1 MPISFDLESLRQKYN
16 CLNYFETGLYDTR
29 SQNSSIHKALSCG
42 FKNIFSIEIKD
53 TWVKIGKDIFN
64 KEINEKR
71 VHLYLDDSTNLN
83 KYIMNETFNDRTI
96 FFLDAHVDAN
106 NIRNFKKRCPLF
118 EELKAISNMK
128 RKDHIILI
136 DDLRIIN
143 LKFPWGEKS
152 YGKINFID
160 QIKEQ
165 ILSINKE
172 YKFDTLNGHIENDVL
187 IAYI

>member
-1 MPISFDLESLRQKYN
+1 
-16 CLNYFETGLYDTR
+16 
-29 SQNSSIHKALSCG
+29 
-42 FKNIFSIEIKD
+42 
-53 TWVKIGKDIFN
+53 
-64 KEINEKR
+64 
-71 VHLYLDDSTNLN
+71 
-83 KYIMNETFNDRTI
+83 
-96 FFLDAHVDAN
+96 
-106 NIRNFKKRCPLF
+106 
-118 EELKAISNMK
+118 MK